1 MVRKLPAKFEA
12 TSDANLTPIQA
23 KKTILELLEQGFTI
37 ADACKVAGRSV
48 KSYEGYKAN
57 DLEFRKAIE
66 VIRAIA
72 QRHGQVLPEDA
83 NISFED
89 FRLKYLN
96 SRTFPHQMNM
106 IDLLEDREPSWL
118 HPSMTYEPGEP
129 QSILINIP
137 PNHAKS
143 TTVTLDYITYR
154 ICLDPT
160 IQIKIVSKTQSKASE
175 FLHAVKQR
183 LTSDLFPELKARFAP
198 VEGFKGTADKW
209 TSTQIYLAR
218 ESANPDPTVEAL
230 GIGGHLYGARAD
242 LIILDDCVTL
252 GNAREYDKQMRWIQQ
267 DCITRLGPTGKL
279 LVVGT
284 RVDPIDL
291 YKELRNDTRYIEG
304 DSPWTYLAMPA
315 VLEVNDDPTKWV
327 TLWPKSDVPWKND
340 KSEPDADGL
349 YPRWDGPRLKKLRAN
364 LEAHT
369 WAMVYQQQDV
379 SSESV
384 FQKGAVQGC
393 INGMRASG
401 PLVKNAPGH
410 PNLAVAPYIICS
422 MDPAMSGD
430 TFTIA
435 YAGDAASQHR
445 YVLECSKMTAPTPA
459 KIREII
465 FSWTEKYNPKVWVIE
480 KNAFQLFLTQDEQI
494 NQFLATRGIRLV
506 QHYTG
511 NNKMDVEFGVASVS
525 PLFGHV
531 DALGKHM
538 GDNLISLPRSDN
550 ESVKALIEQ
559 LVTWSPGTR
568 NKSDGP
574 MALWF
579 AETQMRQYI
588 TQTGIYLSTKITNPF
603 STRSDNA
610 GRRVINLDEMAKM
623 QERMDSMGGTIYGAI

>member
-1 MVRKLPAKFEA
+1 MTAA
-12 TSDANLTPIQA
+12 QA
-23 KKTILELLEQGFTI
+23 KTTILELLEQGFTI

-57 DLEFRKAIE
+57 DSEFRTQVE
-66 VIRAIA
+66 VIRAI
-72 QRHGQVLPEDA
+72 QSRGGKVLAEDTD
-83 NISFED
+83 ISFKD
-89 FRLKYLN
+89 FRLKYLK
-96 SRTFPHQMNM
+96 SETFPHQMNM

-118 HPSMTYEPGEP
+118 HDAMVYEPGES

-143 TTVTLDYITYR
+143 TTVTMDYVTYR

-175 FLHAVKQR
+175 FLHAIKQR
-183 LTSDLFPELKARFAP
+183 LTSDLFPELQGRYAP
-198 VEGFKGTADKW
+198 TEGFKFTSDKW
-209 TSTQIYLAR
+209 TATQIYLAR

-291 YKELRNDTRYIEG
+291 YKELRNDTRYVEG

-315 VLEVNDDPTKWV
+315 VLEYDEDPKKWV
-327 TLWPKSDVPWKND
+327 TLWPRSDAPWKND
-340 KSEPDADGL
+340 KSEPDVDGL
-349 YPRWDGPRLKKLRAN
+349 YPRWDGTRLRKLRSK

-379 SSESV
+379 STDSIFNKAS
-384 FQKGAVQGC
+384 VQGC
-393 INGMRASG
+393 LDGMRSSG
-401 PLVKNAPGH
+401 PLVRNAPGH
-410 PNLAVAPYIICS
+410 PELSTEPYIICS

-435 YAGDAASQHR
+435 YAGDTKSQKR

-465 FSWTEKYNPKVWVIE
+465 FGWSDKYKPKVWVIE

-494 NQFLATRGIRLV
+494 NQYLATRGIRLV

-511 NNKMDVEFGVASVS
+511 HNKMDIEFGVASIS

-531 DALGKHM
+531 DVNNKHL
-538 GDNLISLPRSDN
+538 GDNLIHLPRADN

-559 LVTWSPGTR
+559 LVTWSPGTK

-579 AETQMRQYI
+579 AEVQMRQFI
-588 TQTGIYLSTKITNPF
+588 TQTGAYQSTNVLNPY
-603 STRSDNA
+603 RSRNDDA
-610 GRRVINLDEMAKM
+610 KRRVVNLDEW
-623 QERMDSMGGTIYGAI
+623 QEYQDELKANGGSW